1 MGQFAHCLG
10 KYTPARIFIISQYL
24 KQSTVCDSAVAY
36 SVEVIRWH
44 ILSDSH
50 ILHLV
55 RLAGCA
61 GGTGDKRR
69 CCCYP
74 GFYDSFSVY
83 TWDKYSPICDMNLQY
98 PWNLVK
104 NNLNF
109 QPNNGSI
116 VLSGPITA
124 QYIIIMMD
132 KQISKTN
139 VKVVTVGEIKAFG
152 LKLKEGFVPMQPP
165 IQWLPLSVEPNLLV
179 DKVKLSAKSWTYFS
193 GGLDL
198 SPYPLEKFHTPD
210 IQAAIRNIIN
220 NYGSHFAHRA
230 PCNWKV
236 YKWDGNDTMSMLNYN
251 KIVLA
256 HTGTNVTL
264 LSGSSRMVGDVLSG
278 AKPTAY
284 SVILNVSRAG
294 NFFPVGAYAKAG
306 YSIQVNPQ
314 TDFIYNHKEFL
325 RWSWVN
331 SSRSLKVTDSFSS
344 PVGGV
349 IPLAIPDNSIIQIV
363 FENVYRYP
371 WFDIRNQKSIDTWER
386 QQALYPH
393 TPFTMVM
400 GDRMITMLPTS
411 SFLRMNIENIKFSVN
426 YHDNVIKMIHNYRGT
441 VFETEP
447 FMGFVVDE
455 QISMRWGHSGWSG
468 QPMMGHKPWEEYFRD
483 MKLIKSGRYNSIIHE
498 IGHNLQLKMLTFVN
512 GGEVTNELYIPL
524 VHKYLLNISAYNFS
538 VLSETWQVYIG
549 NLVRQWESKIYIG
562 VNLDYYVILG
572 HHFGPGLVGNIPS
585 RKMTDGV
592 ILKEESEKIHY
603 WIKWASL
610 ESGYDLVPFHRLW
623 HFPIERRTIDATQHL
638 PCFVPEDE
646 LTLRV
651 PNLINDILTQSG
663 KNCYRQNT
671 NMVKFNGNIFRG
683 INSVDKQFIFFQP
696 VPRQK

>member
-1 MGQFAHCLG
+1 MANLVDGDLRSGFVSNTGEPLAEFFIDLG
-10 KYTPARIFIISQYL
+10 DLYK
-24 KQSTVCDSAVAY
+24 
-36 SVEVIRWH
+36 
-44 ILSDSH
+44 LSS
-50 ILHLV
+50 IHLY
-55 RLAGCA
+55 AK
-61 GGTGDKRR
+61 D
-69 CCCYP
+69 P
-74 GFYDSFSVY
+74 GYMRSRGSYDTFSVY

-109 QPNNGSI
+109 QQNNESI

-132 KQISKTN
+132 KGISN
-139 VKVVTVGEIKAFG
+139 ANIKVVTMSEIEAFG
-152 LKLKEGFVPMQPP
+152 LKVKEGFVPLEPP
-165 IQWLPLSVEPNLLV
+165 TQWSPRPVDPDSLA
-179 DKVKLSAKSWTYFS
+179 DKVKLSAKSWAYFKR
-193 GGLDL
+193 GLDL
-198 SPYPLEKFHTPD
+198 YPYPLEEFHTPE
-210 IQAAIRNIIN
+210 IQAAIRDIIN
-220 NYGSHFAHRA
+220 NYGTYFAHRA

-236 YKWDGNDTMSMLNYN
+236 YKWHGNDIIPMLNYN
-251 KIVLA
+251 KILLA
-256 HTGTNVTL
+256 QNGTNVTL
-264 LSGSSRMVGDVLSG
+264 LPGSIRMIGGILSG
-278 AKPTAY
+278 AKPTSY

-294 NFFPVGAYAKAG
+294 NFFPIGAYAKAGEAFRYRVHALSPKTLQG

-314 TDFIYNHKEFL
+314 TDFLYNHKEFL
-325 RWSWVN
+325 RWLWVN
-331 SSRSLKVTDSFSS
+331 SSRPLKVTDSFSS

-349 IPLAIPDNSIIQIV
+349 ITLAIPDNSTIQIV

-371 WFDIRNQKSIDTWER
+371 WFDIRNHKSIDTWER

-411 SFLRMNIENIKFSVN
+411 SFLRMNTENMKFSVN
-426 YHDNVIKMIHNYRGT
+426 YHDNAIKMIHNYRGT

-455 QISMRWGHSGWSG
+455 QISAGWGHSGWPG
-468 QPMMGHKPWEEYFRD
+468 QPMMGHKPWEQYFRD
-483 MKLIKSGRYNSIIHE
+483 MKLIKSGTSDSIIHE
-498 IGHNLQLKMLTFVN
+498 IGHNLQVNMLTFVN
-512 GGEVTNELYIPL
+512 GSEVTNELYIPL
-524 VHKYLLNISAYNFS
+524 VFKYLLNISAYNFS
-538 VLSETWQVYIG
+538 VLSETGHIYIA
-549 NLVRQWESKIYIG
+549 NLVRQWESKMYSG

-572 HHFGPGLVGNIPS
+572 HHFGPGLVGNILS

-623 HFPIERRTIDATQHL
+623 HFPIEQRTIDATQHL
-638 PCFVPEDE
+638 PCFFPDDE

-651 PNLINDILTQSG
+651 PDLVNDILLQSA

-671 NMVKFNGNIFRG
+671 NKVAFRGNIFRG
-683 INSVDKQFIFFQP
+683 INNVDKQFIFFQP
-696 VPRQK
+696 VPRQQ